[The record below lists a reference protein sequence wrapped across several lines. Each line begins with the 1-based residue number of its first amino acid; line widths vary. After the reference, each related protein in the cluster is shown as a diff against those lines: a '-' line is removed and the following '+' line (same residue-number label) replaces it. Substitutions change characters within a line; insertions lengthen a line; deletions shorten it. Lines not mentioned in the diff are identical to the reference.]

1 MARAKR
7 SVLVS
12 HADSVR
18 HKRNVRKIKQS
29 GRVNVML
36 EQSASTSGCRKLI
49 EATLRQVLTCVVHNI
64 SFSSIDHIVET
75 NKVSFSDSKLAKDMC
90 LKRTKGSMIAKNVL
104 AAQAKEK
111 IRNEIKDNH
120 ISVLIDESTDVGN
133 KRLLRILIKY
143 VYNFKIKT
151 QLLDLEAIGADE
163 GTARGLYNLLK
174 ACFLDFKINTQQ
186 IIGFCSDNASV
197 MVGVKE
203 SVKAHLLSENPAL
216 IGNREL
222 ATRPGLSFAFCSL

>member
-1 MARAKR
+1 
-7 SVLVS
+7 
-12 HADSVR
+12 
-18 HKRNVRKIKQS
+18 
-29 GRVNVML
+29 
-36 EQSASTSGCRKLI
+36 
-49 EATLRQVLTCVVHNI
+49 
-64 SFSSIDHIVET
+64 
-75 NKVSFSDSKLAKDMC
+75 
-90 LKRTKGSMIAKNVL
+90 
-104 AAQAKEK
+104 
-111 IRNEIKDNH
+111 
-120 ISVLIDESTDVGN
+120 ESTDVGN

-216 IGNREL
+216 IGNSCICHTVHLIAVDAAKMIPESVENLLQQLSSYFSRSPKRQSILEEFQQFMQSERLKVHKPSQTRWLALSRCVDRVLLMWDVLIEL
-222 ATRPGLSFAFCSL
+222 FKVADFEEKNVSSLIYNDMCNPVNKAYLLFFKYILPEFNKFNAFFSVRKIINT